1 MNLKNGNSE
10 RSAAEFRKKVL
21 KVTKSIFK
29 YQRTFEN
36 YEIATWYHCEILW
49 ICYEVNIIVVS
60 WKPFDIIMLVL
71 IPMNQWTQP
80 NFDAW

>member
-36 YEIATWYHCEILW
+36 YEIAT
-49 ICYEVNIIVVS
+49 
-60 WKPFDIIMLVL
+60 
-71 IPMNQWTQP
+71 
-80 NFDAW
+80 